1 MTEAGALM
9 KLIRKKSLQS
19 DRDFLEEQKNKLI
32 HDLGG
37 TEEVLAHA
45 KKVSE
50 SFVNSWVSIFR
61 MDELDSVLSEIGSKI
76 GSSPHSINNKPEV
89 LHLCTGYFQTGGH
102 SSVIDCCLQDKSVSQ
117 LTVITNNAE
126 RESEEPE
133 LYESICLDSESS
145 LTARISILKGI
156 IESINPTYIILHIHP
171 SDVIAISAI
180 SSLKLEN
187 CSIIFFNQSDHTF
200 SLGYSIADSIVHFRE
215 FGHFFSQKFRDG
227 AGNAVVGLPFP
238 RNNPNSEE
246 KINFFNQQREHF
258 QTISVGATWKFC
270 GDGEINFFKT
280 MSHVLAR
287 NQNILHFHVSDLT
300 IRQIII
306 LKLRWKL
313 GSRFKFLSLG
323 REKTRELIGS
333 SDLLIDS
340 SPVGGGMVRND
351 SISAST
357 PFIHWQNRNAPIIS
371 RSSNWDESYSTIY
384 EDEKSLINHL
394 NTLSNDSERYSQVS
408 EEVRELRKTL
418 SKKRSFLNEILNPE
432 KLDKNLRVEV
442 IHDEEYF
449 HSVRSKRSLISLL
462 R

>member
-1 MTEAGALM
+1 MNF
-9 KLIRKKSLQS
+9 IRKKSLQS
-19 DRDFLEEQKNKLI
+19 DRDLLEEQKNKLI
-32 HDLGG
+32 DNLGS
-37 TEEVLAHA
+37 TEEVLAYA
-45 KKVSE
+45 GKVSN

-76 GSSPHSINNKPEV
+76 SSSSHSINNKPEV

-145 LTARISILKGI
+145 LTSRISILKGI
-156 IESINPTYIILHIHP
+156 IESVNPTYIILHIHP

-187 CSIIFFNQSDHTF
+187 CRIIFFNQSDHTF
-200 SLGYSIADSIVHFRE
+200 SLGYSFADSIVHFRE
-215 FGHFFSQKFRDG
+215 FGHFFSQKYRDG
-227 AGNAVVGLPFP
+227 AGNAVVALPFSS
-238 RNNPNSEE
+238 NNPNSEE
-246 KINFFNQQREHF
+246 KFNFFNQQRNHF

-280 MSHVLAR
+280 MSKILSK
-287 NQNILHFHVSDLT
+287 NQSILHFHVSDLT
-300 IRQIII
+300 ARQIIA
-306 LKLRWKL
+306 LKLRWNL

-323 REKTRELIGS
+323 REKTRKLIGS

-340 SPVGGGMVRND
+340 APVGGGMVRND

-371 RSSNWDESYSTIY
+371 RSSNWDERYSTIY
-384 EDEKSLINHL
+384 EDEESLIRQI
-394 NTLSNDSERYSQVS
+394 NTLSNDSERYSQLY

-418 SKKRSFLNEILNPE
+418 IKKRSFLNEILNPE
-432 KLDKNLRVEV
+432 KLDSNLMVEV

-449 HSVRSKRSLISLL
+449 HSLRSNRNLISLL